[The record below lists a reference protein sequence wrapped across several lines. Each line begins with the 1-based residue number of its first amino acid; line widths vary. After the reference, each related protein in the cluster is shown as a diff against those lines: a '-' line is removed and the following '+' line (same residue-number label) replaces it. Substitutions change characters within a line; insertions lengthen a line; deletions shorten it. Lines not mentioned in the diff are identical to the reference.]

1 MEILNFLN
9 NYYRDQDNFYIGILN
24 RTNKHFY
31 QYKHNIVSMSKYMNT
46 LKYYNKNNK
55 DIYISLNTFNKE
67 SDKRTKLNIKD
78 IKSIFFDI
86 DIDADTIKDNIIK
99 ELGIPTFVIQTSSNK
114 YQLIYQ
120 LKTTMANSNKIKI

>member
-1 MEILNFLN
+1 M
-9 NYYRDQDNFYIGILN
+9 
-24 RTNKHFY
+24 
-31 QYKHNIVSMSKYMNT
+31 
-46 LKYYNKNNK
+46 NNK